1 MDDLERSG
9 CATLLSFLSLAVF
22 VAGFVAVMVLFANDE
37 PGGGI
42 ASLAPVIFTF
52 IGSFICLAISTALTI
67 FAAFFRKRSLWMFAL
82 QLPAFGFFAW
92 IWMQM

>member
-22 VAGFVAVMVLFANDE
+22 VAGLVALMVLFANDE

-42 ASLAPVIFTF
+42 ASLTPVILTLV
-52 IGSFICLAISTALTI
+52 GSFVCLAISTALTV
-67 FAAFFRKRSLWMFAL
+67 FAAFFRKRSLWLLAL